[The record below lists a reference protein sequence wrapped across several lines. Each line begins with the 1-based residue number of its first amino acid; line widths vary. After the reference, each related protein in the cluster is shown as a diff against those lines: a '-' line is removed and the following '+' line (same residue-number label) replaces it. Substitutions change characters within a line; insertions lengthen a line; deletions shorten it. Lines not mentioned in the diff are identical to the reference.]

1 MSTEYKLCSHPSS
14 CPHSCANE
22 CTTTPHTHWLSWTVF
37 VLEQRMCY
45 EKWLYTEPYF
55 SIMTVCCG
63 KPCAL
68 PVLCTIR
75 AWMSKMATH
84 LCTPVICWA
93 TVNTTCNVK
102 TDQSCIV
109 WLHFFII
116 VSERLDLSPERKT
129 CTFLYTEMTLYFLCG
144 WAKIYW

>member
-93 TVNTTCNVK
+93 TVNTTCNV
-102 TDQSCIV
+102 QNWSVMYCLIAFFHYCICCRWTFRLKSRGKDMYLFV
-109 WLHFFII
+109 HRNDTIFFMWL
-116 VSERLDLSPERKT
+116 S
-129 CTFLYTEMTLYFLCG
+129 
-144 WAKIYW
+144 